1 MLALPPLLGVAAAW
15 PPGLAALPL
24 AATLLFL
31 FLARYAAVPTVAR
44 LTQGKAL
51 PPGTL
56 APRLL
61 WSVLYLVAGLGL
73 LIAALRLT
81 PAWTRAATLSV
92 ALATALLGGTQT
104 LFALAG
110 RERSA
115 IAEVLGMT
123 GLATAAPL
131 IVVASGRP
139 LDGRA
144 VGVGLLAL
152 AYFLSSLAYVRA
164 VRGLWRGDR
173 RAAGC
178 CVAAHAGVL
187 LGLAAL
193 WSLRWLPGLAL
204 LAFVPV
210 MARTAWGLPSPPGT
224 LRALGFR
231 EVGVALLFAAIAV
244 SALARG

>member
-15 PPGLAALPL
+15 PPEAAALPL

-44 LTQGKAL
+44 LTQGKAV

-61 WSVLYLVAGLGL
+61 WSVFYLGAGLGL
-73 LIAALRLT
+73 LLAALRLT
-81 PAWTRAATLSV
+81 PPWSRPATLTV
-92 ALATALLGGTQT
+92 ALATALLGGAQT

-110 RERSA
+110 RDRSTT
-115 IAEVLGMT
+115 AEVLGMT
-123 GLATAAPL
+123 GLASAATL
-131 IVVASGRP
+131 IVVSSGRP

-173 RAAGC
+173 RAAGRC
-178 CVAAHAGVL
+178 IAAHAGVV

-204 LAFVPV
+204 LAVVPIL
-210 MARTAWGLPSPPGT
+210 ARTFWGLASPPGS
-224 LRALGFR
+224 LRVLGFR
-231 EVGVALLFAAIAV
+231 EIGVAVLFTAVAAAT
-244 SALARG
+244 LARG